1 MAAALVI
8 AAIPTALA
16 AGGIFSDVLNGAW
29 YADAVDYVYEH
40 GIMNGTSATTF
51 SPNTPM
57 TRAMLVTVLHRAAGS
72 PSAATGTVFS
82 DVPSGAYYTDAV
94 AWASAN
100 SIVTGYGNGR
110 FGSNDP
116 VSRAQIAAILW
127 RYAGSPSAEAGQD
140 FADESSIPAYASAA
154 VDWARANGVVNGTT
168 GNRFDPNGNATRAQ
182 VATIL
187 RNYLTMTPVTPQPDS
202 GTGSKILVAYFSG
215 SGNTERVAQDIA
227 DELDADIFEITPVT
241 PYTSADLDWTVD
253 GSRVNQEHDNEALRD
268 IALTQTTSANWDEYD
283 TVFIGYPIWWGI
295 AAWPVN
301 NFVKDNDFSG
311 KTVIPFATSSSSG
324 MGQSGTLLE
333 EMANGGTWQSGQ
345 RFSSGASSS
354 TVRDWAAALGL

>member
-1 MAAALVI
+1 MI
-8 AAIPTALA
+8 ATIPTALA
-16 AGGIFSDVLNGAW
+16 AGGIFSDVPNGAW

-72 PSAATGTVFS
+72 PSAATGTAFS

-187 RNYLTMTPVTPQPDS
+187 RNYLT
-202 GTGSKILVAYFSG
+202 
-215 SGNTERVAQDIA
+215 
-227 DELDADIFEITPVT
+227 ITPVT

-268 IALTQTTSANWDEYD
+268 IALTQTTPANWDEYD

-345 RFSSGASSS
+345 RFSSGASSN
-354 TVRDWAAALGL
+354 TVRDWAAGLGL